1 MKISILLL
9 VLGLIIG
16 VATPY
21 FLSGVLSDGG
31 IELPSFWSKARLSIN
46 FRVST
51 LFQITGVAF
60 VVAAIVYFI
69 FGEYKK

>member
-1 MKISILLL
+1 VKISILLL

-16 VATPY
+16 IAAPY

-31 IELPSFWSKARLSIN
+31 IELPSFWSKAPLSIN
-46 FRVST
+46 FKVST
-51 LFQITGVAF
+51 LFQIIGITF
-60 VVAAIVYFI
+60 VVAAIVCFI